1 LEFKR
6 KVFRRAF
13 SKLSKPR
20 GKNLRFSKKIRLIFF
35 KKTKKKLKIKSRK
48 LKNQPSKQI
57 CLIKDENGLKS
68 SLKYMNSLTY
78 PAMRKNFTKRKSQK
92 SKKLPKRNP
101 KTKSKTVKPKAA
113 KRTMCKSF

>member
-1 LEFKR
+1 LEFKK

-20 GKNLRFSKKIRLIFF
+20 GKNLRCSKKIRLKFL

-48 LKNQPSKQI
+48 LRNQPSKQT
-57 CLIKDENGLKS
+57 CLIKDENGLKN
-68 SLKYMNSLTY
+68 SLKCINSLIY
-78 PAMRKNFTKRKSQK
+78 PAMQKNFTKRKSQK

-101 KTKSKTVKPKAA
+101 KTKSKTEKQKVA
-113 KRTMCKSF
+113 KRTMYKNF